1 MQAGSRRS
9 RLPFKLP
16 AALLVLVVVLASLEA
31 LARTVDL
38 RVPALEEPTAGAD
51 TVLLN
56 AHPTR
61 LWYTAPGVKHSAGF
75 TATVNAL
82 GLRGPPP
89 AAPKP
94 AGVPRI
100 LVVGD
105 SSLFGHGV
113 ADDETYPAQ
122 LESTLAGLGQRVEVI
137 NGGTPG
143 YSTEQTRLF
152 LAEDGWAL
160 QPDLLVIAS
169 LWSDN
174 NFDSFRDADLLHT
187 QHTFASPLARSA
199 LYRLLASWV
208 DVLQG
213 GRGARIVTWTQ
224 AHQVA
229 TEAGRRVSLPRYV
242 ENLDAMVQD
251 ATARDVGVLFLTL
264 TNLERVRGERSRVSW
279 EPYIA
284 AQREVALFHDASLLD
299 AQLVYTAAN
308 LADPQD
314 LFVDAL
320 HPSALGHQL
329 LARLTARRLVGDA
342 WPSGQRYVAAPKA
355 FPGTAIVDTY
365 ERGERAPFS
374 SQDAMFVR

>member
-1 MQAGSRRS
+1 MPARP
-9 RLPFKLP
+9 LHFKL
-16 AALLVLVVVLASLEA
+16 AAATVVLVLALATLEA
-31 LARTVDL
+31 LARTVGL
-38 RVPALEEPTAGAD
+38 QIPALEAPTAGSD

-56 AHPTR
+56 PHPTR
-61 LWYTAPGVKHSAGF
+61 LWYTAPGVKRSAGF
-75 TATVNAL
+75 TSTINAL
-82 GLRGPPP
+82 GLRGALP
-89 AAPKP
+89 ADPKP
-94 AGVPRI
+94 AGVPRV

-122 LESTLAGLGQRVEVI
+122 LEQILLGLGRRVEVL

-143 YSTEQTRLF
+143 YSTEQTRIF

-169 LWSDN
+169 VWSDN

-187 QHTFASPLARSA
+187 QHAFANPLARSA
-199 LYRLLASWV
+199 LYRLLASWA

-242 ENLDAMVQD
+242 ENLDAMVND
-251 ATARDVGVLFLTL
+251 ATTRDIGVLFLTL
-264 TNLERVRGERSRVSW
+264 TNLERVKGDRTRVSW
-279 EPYIA
+279 EPYLA
-284 AQREVALFHDASLLD
+284 AQREVALFHGAPLLD
-299 AQLVYTAAN
+299 AQLVYTSAN

-314 LFVDAL
+314 LFVDAM

-329 LARLTARRLVGDA
+329 LARLTARRLVGDG
-342 WPSGQRYVAAPKA
+342 WPTRARYVAPPGH
-355 FPGTAIVDTY
+355 FPGTAIVDIY
-365 ERGERAPFS
+365 EQGERAPFS
-374 SQDAMFVR
+374 SQDALFVK